1 MFAVVSRRRARPRA
15 PGWRAR
21 RRAARRLAP
30 HVGLAARGVARN
42 CSRSIGG
49 MPRAARDRSR
59 SARSSLRMP
68 SWSSPA
74 DARIPAT
81 GERLAAIASS
91 RSSASALEE
100 LRAAAWSMAAETICR
115 RSSGR
120 SVVSATA
127 PPQVDAGVLE
137 ALDVLLVHG
146 LAREAEG
153 LGDLRP
159 GPPVAQ
165 GALDRG
171 VFELLQEF
179 PQRDDGRQTVSRAT
193 DGAGR
198 IRSHISNLCCL

>member
-1 MFAVVSRRRARPRA
+1 
-15 PGWRAR
+15 
-21 RRAARRLAP
+21 
-30 HVGLAARGVARN
+30 
-42 CSRSIGG
+42 
-49 MPRAARDRSR
+49 
-59 SARSSLRMP
+59 
-68 SWSSPA
+68 
-74 DARIPAT
+74 
-81 GERLAAIASS
+81 
-91 RSSASALEE
+91 
-100 LRAAAWSMAAETICR
+100 SMAAVTICR
-115 RSSGR
+115 RWSGR
-120 SVVSATA
+120 PVVSATA

-179 PQRDDGRQTVSRAT
+179 PQRDDGRQTVSRPA

-198 IRSHISNLCCL
+198 LRAHITHPRCSGMAVTS